1 MVEKQ
6 ISMSQLNNFVFKIK
20 RFSKVEKEISIS
32 QLVKLLVFKEEWR
45 KGNKI
50 ANLTVQKTL

>member
-6 ISMSQLNNFVFKIK
+6 ISMSQLNNFVLKIK

-32 QLVKLLVFKEEWR
+32 QLV
-45 KGNKI
+45 
-50 ANLTVQKTL
+50 

>member
-20 RFSKVEKEISIS
+20 GFSKVEKEISIS
-32 QLVKLLVFKEEWR
+32 QLV
-45 KGNKI
+45 
-50 ANLTVQKTL
+50 

>member
-20 RFSKVEKEISIS
+20 RFSKVEKEIGIS
-32 QLVKLLVFKEEWR
+32 QLV
-45 KGNKI
+45 
-50 ANLTVQKTL
+50 

>member
-20 RFSKVEKEISIS
+20 RFSKVEKEISNS
-32 QLVKLLVFKEEWR
+32 QLV
-45 KGNKI
+45 
-50 ANLTVQKTL
+50 

>member
-20 RFSKVEKEISIS
+20 RFSKEEKEISIS
-32 QLVKLLVFKEEWR
+32 QLV
-45 KGNKI
+45 
-50 ANLTVQKTL
+50 